1 MKKTIQLSAFCGYLR
16 YIWDKKK
23 ILYLYGILFFPAYIV
38 ANYLQVYLPKM
49 IVQKLEHKATIPEIG
64 LSILILVLILMLCIM
79 MREKM
84 RTKTEHGN
92 RMVEQDMQNDYTYKL
107 LYVDYGYLEDAEFL
121 SIRNMAKE
129 SLFGGDIGSQERAQ
143 LLDFMPTMIMIA
155 AALGNV
161 AVYLFYLG
169 KLSWWLIILLF
180 ATVFLGTALNIK
192 LFRKNEGKYGQMV
205 SDSWQKMDYVTRKT
219 QDFSMAKDIRLYHMN
234 PWLAGLVDT
243 YLKERLR
250 LKKKELSNRGIG
262 DMVYGASLTIFQI
275 TVFGIV
281 LQHYL
286 RGMLEVSDVVFY
298 VNMTPVLYNLL
309 DQEVSTKSMHLF
321 RIVTEFQRFQDF
333 MHYGKN
339 TGKQDISIQ
348 KEAPSITLEHV
359 SFSYPKSEKVVLQDI
374 NLSVQAEEKVAIVG
388 VNGAG
393 KTTLMKLICGL
404 LHPTSGRILLNGVDM
419 ETMEAEERY
428 SWFSCTFQDVQFLP
442 VSIRENIA
450 QENRSGYSLQ
460 NYTAAETTQNN
471 QPIELKK
478 QNTAVKIQE
487 NSGIK
492 TNIPPRQD
500 DAAIWNCLEQ
510 AGIRQE
516 IEALPKKLDTLLE
529 KSIHENATD
538 FSGGQRQKLILARA
552 LYRNAGALIL
562 DEPTAALD
570 ALAENEIYEKYAEF
584 AADKTSFFVSHRLSS
599 TRFCDRILLL
609 NGGNIA
615 EEGTHE
621 ELLEQQGIY
630 AEMFQMQS
638 KYYQKS

>member
-1 MKKTIQLSAFCGYLR
+1 MKKTVRLSAFCGYLK
-16 YIWDKKK
+16 YIWNEKK
-23 ILYLYGILFFPAYIV
+23 ILYLYGILFFPAYII

-64 LSILILVLILMLCIM
+64 LSILALVLLLMFCIII
-79 MREKM
+79 REKM
-84 RTKTEHGN
+84 RSKTEHGN
-92 RMVEQDMQNDYTYKL
+92 RLIAQNMQNDYTNKL

-129 SLFGGDIGSQERAQ
+129 SLFGGTIGSQERAMVM
-143 LLDFMPTMIMIA
+143 DFMPTLIMIV

-169 KLSWWLIILLF
+169 KISWLLIILLF
-180 ATVFLGTALNIK
+180 SALFLGTTLNIK

-234 PWLAGLVDT
+234 SWLSGLVNG
-243 YLKERLR
+243 YLTERLR

-262 DMVYGASLTIFQI
+262 DMVYVTSLTIFEI
-275 TVFGIV
+275 AVFVMV

-286 RGMLEVSDVVFY
+286 HGKLEVSDVVFY

-309 DQEVSTKSMHLF
+309 DKEVSTKSMHLF
-321 RIVTEFQRFQDF
+321 RIITEFQRFQDF
-333 MHYGKN
+333 MHYGKD
-339 TGKQDISIQ
+339 TGTQDSSIQ
-348 KEAPSITLEHV
+348 KEAPVITLEHV
-359 SFSYPKSEKVVLQDI
+359 SFSYPKSEKIVLQDI
-374 NLSVQAEEKVAIVG
+374 NLTVKAGEKVAIVG

-428 SWFSCTFQDVQFLP
+428 AWFSCTFQDVQFLP
-442 VSIRENIA
+442 VSIRENIS
-450 QENRSGYSLQ
+450 QESMTNFTEDNMSENS
-460 NYTAAETTQNN
+460 NTTTAGS
-471 QPIELKK
+471 IFVK
-478 QNTAVKIQE
+478 QNTKADANKEATGQKSE
-487 NSGIK
+487 MAA
-492 TNIPPRQD
+492 RQND
-500 DAAIWNCLEQ
+500 DRIWNCLEQ

-516 IEALPKKLDTLLE
+516 IEELPEKLDTLLE

-552 LYRNAGALIL
+552 LYRNAGVLIL

-570 ALAENEIYEKYAEF
+570 ALAENDIYEKYAEI

-609 NGGNIA
+609 DGGNIA
-615 EEGTHE
+615 EEGSHE
-621 ELLEQQGIY
+621 DLLKQQGIY
-630 AEMFQMQS
+630 ADMFEMQS
-638 KYYQKS
+638 KYYQ

>member
-1 MKKTIQLSAFCGYLR
+1 MKKTVRLSAFCGYLK
-16 YIWDKKK
+16 YIWNEKK
-23 ILYLYGILFFPAYIV
+23 ILYLYGILFFPAYII

-49 IVQKLEHKATIPEIG
+49 IIQKLEHKASIAEMG
-64 LSILILVLILMLCIM
+64 LSILALVLVLMLCIM
-79 MREKM
+79 IREKM
-84 RTKTEHGN
+84 RSKTEHGN
-92 RMVEQDMQNDYTYKL
+92 RLIAQKMQNDYTDKL

-129 SLFGGDIGSQERAQ
+129 SLFGGTIGSQERAMVM
-143 LLDFMPTMIMIA
+143 DFMPTLIMIV

-161 AVYLFYLG
+161 AVYLLYLG
-169 KLSWWLIILLF
+169 RLSWLLIILLF
-180 ATVFLGTALNIK
+180 TAIFLATTLNIK
-192 LFRKNEGKYGQMV
+192 LFRKNEGKYGQAV

-234 PWLAGLVDT
+234 SWLSGLVNG

-262 DMVYGASLTIFQI
+262 DMVYVTSLTIFEI
-275 TVFGIV
+275 AVFAMV
-281 LQHYL
+281 LQNYL
-286 RGMLEVSDVVFY
+286 QGKLEVSDVVFY
-298 VNMTPVLYNLL
+298 VNMTPALYNLF
-309 DQEVSTKSMHLF
+309 DMEVSTKSMHLL
-321 RIVTEFQRFQDF
+321 RIITEFQRFQDF
-333 MHYGKN
+333 MHYGKD
-339 TGKQDISIQ
+339 TGKQNSSIQ
-348 KEAPSITLEHV
+348 KEAPVISLEHV
-359 SFSYPKSEKVVLQDI
+359 SFSYPKSDKTILQDI
-374 NLSVQAEEKVAIVG
+374 NLTVKAGEKVAIVG

-442 VSIRENIA
+442 VSIRENIS
-450 QENRSGYSLQ
+450 QENRTSF
-460 NYTAAETTQNN
+460 AEGNDT
-471 QPIELKK
+471 
-478 QNTAVKIQE
+478 
-487 NSGIK
+487 
-492 TNIPPRQD
+492 R
-500 DAAIWNCLEQ
+500 IWNCLKQ
-510 AGIRQE
+510 AGIQQE
-516 IEALPKKLDTLLE
+516 IEELPEKLDTLLE

-570 ALAENEIYEKYAEF
+570 ALAENDIYEKYAEF

-609 NGGNIA
+609 DGGNIA

-621 ELLEQQGIY
+621 ELLEQHGIY
-630 AEMFQMQS
+630 ADMFEMQS
-638 KYYQKS
+638 KYYK

>member
-1 MKKTIQLSAFCGYLR
+1 MKKTVHLSAFCGYLK
-16 YIWDKKK
+16 YIWKERK

-49 IVQKLEHKATIPEIG
+49 IIQKLEHKATIPEIG
-64 LSILILVLILMLCIM
+64 LSILALVLILMLCIM
-79 MREKM
+79 IREKM

-92 RMVEQDMQNDYTYKL
+92 RLIEQDMQNDYTDKL

-143 LLDFMPTMIMIA
+143 LLDFMPTLIMIA

-169 KLSWWLIILLF
+169 KLSFWLIILLF
-180 ATVFLGTALNIK
+180 TAVFLGTALNIK

-234 PWLAGLVDT
+234 PWLSSLVNT
-243 YLKERLR
+243 YLKERLF

-262 DMVYGASLTIFQI
+262 DMVYGTSLTIFQI
-275 TVFGIV
+275 AVFGIV

-286 RGMLEVSDVVFY
+286 QGRLAVSDVVFY

-321 RIVTEFQRFQDF
+321 RIITEFQRFQDF
-333 MHYGKN
+333 IHYGED
-339 TGKQDISIQ
+339 TGKQNSSIQ
-348 KEAPSITLEHV
+348 KEAPVITLEHV
-359 SFSYPKSEKVVLQDI
+359 SFSYPKSEKTILQDI
-374 NLSVQAEEKVAIVG
+374 NLTVQAGEKVAIVG

-404 LHPTSGRILLNGVDM
+404 LHPTNGRILLNGVDM

-428 SWFSCTFQDVQFLP
+428 AWFSCTFQDVQFLP

-450 QENRSGYSLQ
+450 QKNMTSYTLQ
-460 NYTAAETTQNN
+460 NHTTAETAQNH
-471 QPIELKK
+471 QPKELK
-478 QNTAVKIQE
+478 NRNSALE
-487 NSGIK
+487 NQANSDIK
-492 TNIPPRQD
+492 PNIPQRQD

-510 AGIRQE
+510 AGIRRE
-516 IEALPKKLDTLLE
+516 IEELPEKLDTLLE
-529 KSIHENATD
+529 KSIQENATD

-552 LYRNAGALIL
+552 LYRNAGTLIL

-584 AADKTSFFVSHRLSS
+584 ATDKTSFFVSHRLSS
-599 TRFCDRILLL
+599 TRFCNRILLL
-609 NGGNIA
+609 DGGNIA

-621 ELLEQQGIY
+621 ELLKQQGIY

-638 KYYQKS
+638 KYYQ

>member
-1 MKKTIQLSAFCGYLR
+1 MKKKVRLSAFCGYLK
-16 YIWDKKK
+16 YIWIEKK

-49 IVQKLEHKATIPEIG
+49 IIQKLEHKASIATIG
-64 LSILILVLILMLCIM
+64 LSILSLVLLLMFCIM
-79 MREKM
+79 IRERMRS
-84 RTKTEHGN
+84 KTEHGN
-92 RMVEQDMQNDYTYKL
+92 RLIAQNMQNDYTDKL

-129 SLFGGDIGSQERAQ
+129 SLFGGTIGSQERAMVM
-143 LLDFMPTMIMIA
+143 DFMPTLIMIA

-169 KLSWWLIILLF
+169 RLSWLLIILLF
-180 ATVFLGTALNIK
+180 TAIFLGTTLNIK

-234 PWLAGLVDT
+234 SWLSGLVNG

-262 DMVYGASLTIFQI
+262 DMVYVSSLTIFQI
-275 TVFGIV
+275 AVFGIV

-286 RGMLEVSDVVFY
+286 QGKLEVSDVVFY

-309 DQEVSTKSMHLF
+309 DQEVSTKSMHLL
-321 RIVTEFQRFQDF
+321 RIITEFQRFQDF
-333 MHYGKN
+333 MHYGID
-339 TGKQDISIQ
+339 TGKQDSSIQ
-348 KEAPSITLEHV
+348 KEAPVITLEHV
-359 SFSYPKSEKVVLQDI
+359 SFSYPKSEKIVLQDI
-374 NLSVQAEEKVAIVG
+374 NMTVKAGEKVAIVG

-404 LHPTSGRILLNGVDM
+404 LHPTTGRILLNGVDM

-428 SWFSCTFQDVQFLP
+428 AWFSCTFQDVQFLP
-442 VSIRENIA
+442 VSIRENIS
-450 QENRSGYSLQ
+450 QENRTSS
-460 NYTAAETTQNN
+460 AE
-471 QPIELKK
+471 
-478 QNTAVKIQE
+478 E
-487 NSGIK
+487 ND
-492 TNIPPRQD
+492 NR
-500 DAAIWNCLEQ
+500 IWNCLEQ

-516 IEALPKKLDTLLE
+516 IEELPEKLDTLLE

-570 ALAENEIYEKYAEF
+570 ALAENDIYEKYAEI

-609 NGGNIA
+609 DGGNIA

-630 AEMFQMQS
+630 ADMFEMQS
-638 KYYQKS
+638 KYYK

>member
-1 MKKTIQLSAFCGYLR
+1 MKKTVRLSAFCGYLK
-16 YIWDKKK
+16 YIWKEKK

-49 IVQKLEHKATIPEIG
+49 IIQKLEHKASITEMG
-64 LSILILVLILMLCIM
+64 LSILALVLLLMLCIM
-79 MREKM
+79 IREKM
-84 RTKTEHGN
+84 RSKTEHGN
-92 RMVEQDMQNDYTYKL
+92 RLVTQKMQNDYTDKL

-129 SLFGGDIGSQERAQ
+129 SLFGGTIGSQERAM
-143 LLDFMPTMIMIA
+143 LMDFMPTLIGIV

-169 KLSWWLIILLF
+169 KLSWLLILLLF
-180 ATVFLGTALNIK
+180 TDVFLGTALNIK

-234 PWLAGLVDT
+234 SWLSGLVNG

-250 LKKKELSNRGIG
+250 LKKKELSNRGFG
-262 DMVYGASLTIFQI
+262 DMFYVTSLTIFQI
-275 TVFGIV
+275 AVFGVV

-286 RGMLEVSDVVFY
+286 QGKLEVSDVVFY

-309 DQEVSTKSMHLF
+309 DMEVSTKSMHLL
-321 RIVTEFQRFQDF
+321 RIITEFQRFQDF
-333 MHYGKN
+333 MHYGID
-339 TGKQDISIQ
+339 TGKQDSSIQ
-348 KEAPSITLEHV
+348 KEAPVITLEHV
-359 SFSYPKSEKVVLQDI
+359 SFSYPKSDKIVLQDI
-374 NLSVQAEEKVAIVG
+374 NLTVKAGEKVAIVG

-428 SWFSCTFQDVQFLP
+428 AWFSCTFQDVQFLP
-442 VSIRENIA
+442 VSIRENIS
-450 QENRSGYSLQ
+450 QENMISFAEDNESTANKKARQKIKMAFRQ
-460 NYTAAETTQNN
+460 NDN
-471 QPIELKK
+471 K
-478 QNTAVKIQE
+478 
-487 NSGIK
+487 
-492 TNIPPRQD
+492 
-500 DAAIWNCLEQ
+500 IWNCLEQ

-516 IEALPKKLDTLLE
+516 IEELPEKLDTLLE

-552 LYRNAGALIL
+552 LYRNTGALIL

-570 ALAENEIYEKYAEF
+570 ALAENDIYEKYAEF

-609 NGGNIA
+609 DGGNIA

-630 AEMFQMQS
+630 ADMFEMQS
-638 KYYQKS
+638 KYYK

>member
-1 MKKTIQLSAFCGYLR
+1 MNKTIQLSAFCGYLR

-23 ILYLYGILFFPAYIV
+23 TLYLYGILFFPAYIV

-92 RMVEQDMQNDYTYKL
+92 RMVAQDMQNDYTHKL

-129 SLFGGDIGSQERAQ
+129 SLFGGDIGSQERAN
-143 LLDFMPTMIMIA
+143 LMDFMPTMIMIA

-234 PWLAGLVDT
+234 PWLSGLVDT

-321 RIVTEFQRFQDF
+321 RIVTEFQRFQHF

-374 NLSVQAEEKVAIVG
+374 NLSVQAGEKVAIVG

-428 SWFSCTFQDVQFLP
+428 AWFSCTFQDVQFLP

-450 QENRSGYSLQ
+450 QENMTGCTLQ
-460 NYTAAETTQNN
+460 NQNMVLETGEST
-471 QPIELKK
+471 
-478 QNTAVKIQE
+478 
-487 NSGIK
+487 GIK
-492 TNIPPRQD
+492 PNLPSRQD
-500 DAAIWNCLEQ
+500 DAAIWNCLKQ

-552 LYRNAGALIL
+552 LYRNAGTLIL

-609 NGGNIA
+609 DGGNIA

>member
-16 YIWDKKK
+16 YIWEKKK

-129 SLFGGDIGSQERAQ
+129 SLFGGDIGSQERAN
-143 LLDFMPTMIMIA
+143 LMDFMPTLIMIT

-234 PWLAGLVDT
+234 PWLSGLVDT

-339 TGKQDISIQ
+339 TGKQDICIQ

-374 NLSVQAEEKVAIVG
+374 NLSVQAGEKVAIVG

-450 QENRSGYSLQ
+450 Q
-460 NYTAAETTQNN
+460 
-471 QPIELKK
+471 K
-478 QNTAVKIQE
+478 

-552 LYRNAGALIL
+552 LYRNAGVLIL

-609 NGGNIA
+609 DGGNIA

>member
-1 MKKTIQLSAFCGYLR
+1 MKKTVRLSAFCGYLK
-16 YIWDKKK
+16 YIWNEKK
-23 ILYLYGILFFPAYIV
+23 ILYLYGILFFPAYII

-49 IVQKLEHKATIPEIG
+49 IIQKLEHKASITEMG
-64 LSILILVLILMLCIM
+64 LSILALVLLLMLCIII
-79 MREKM
+79 REKM
-84 RTKTEHGN
+84 RSKTEHGN
-92 RMVEQDMQNDYTYKL
+92 RIITQKMQNDYTDKL

-129 SLFGGDIGSQERAQ
+129 SLFGGTIGSQERAM
-143 LLDFMPTMIMIA
+143 LMDFMPTLIMIV

-169 KLSWWLIILLF
+169 KLSWLLILLLF
-180 ATVFLGTALNIK
+180 ADLLLGTTLNIK

-234 PWLAGLVDT
+234 SWLSGLVNG

-250 LKKKELSNRGIG
+250 LKKKELSNQGIG
-262 DMVYGASLTIFQI
+262 DIVYVTGLTIFQI
-275 TVFGIV
+275 AVFGFV

-286 RGMLEVSDVVFY
+286 QGKLEVSDVVFY
-298 VNMTPVLYNLL
+298 VNMTPVLHSLL
-309 DQEVSTKSMHLF
+309 DMEVSTKSMHLF
-321 RIVTEFQRFQDF
+321 RIITEFQRFQDF
-333 MHYGKN
+333 MHYGKD
-339 TGKQDISIQ
+339 TGKQDSSIQ
-348 KEAPSITLEHV
+348 KEAPVITLEHI
-359 SFSYPKSEKVVLQDI
+359 SFSYPKSEKIVLQNID
-374 NLSVQAEEKVAIVG
+374 LTVKSGEKVAIVG

-428 SWFSCTFQDVQFLP
+428 AWFSCTFQDVQFLP
-442 VSIRENIA
+442 VSIRENIS
-450 QENRSGYSLQ
+450 QENMTSF
-460 NYTAAETTQNN
+460 AEDNN
-471 QPIELKK
+471 TSSADSMPF
-478 QNTAVKIQE
+478 
-487 NSGIK
+487 K
-492 TNIPPRQD
+492 TNTESSTNMVVTEQKSKMASRQND
-500 DAAIWNCLEQ
+500 DRIWNCLEQ

-516 IEALPKKLDTLLE
+516 IEDLPEKLDTLLE
-529 KSIHENATD
+529 KSINENATD

-570 ALAENEIYEKYAEF
+570 ALAENDIYEKYAEF

-609 NGGNIA
+609 DGGNIA

-621 ELLEQQGIY
+621 ELLEQHGIY
-630 AEMFQMQS
+630 ADMFEMQS
-638 KYYQKS
+638 KYYQ

>member
-1 MKKTIQLSAFCGYLR
+1 MKKTVRLSAFCGYLK
-16 YIWDKKK
+16 YIWNEKK
-23 ILYLYGILFFPAYIV
+23 ILYLYGILFFPAYII

-49 IVQKLEHKATIPEIG
+49 IVQKLEHKASIAEMG
-64 LSILILVLILMLCIM
+64 LSILALVLVLMLCIM
-79 MREKM
+79 IREKM
-84 RTKTEHGN
+84 RSKTEHGN
-92 RMVEQDMQNDYTYKL
+92 RLVAQKMQNDYTDKL

-129 SLFGGDIGSQERAQ
+129 SLFGGTIGSQERAMVM
-143 LLDFMPTMIMIA
+143 DFMPTLIMIVA
-155 AALGNV
+155 SLGNV

-169 KLSWWLIILLF
+169 KLSWLLIIILF
-180 ATVFLGTALNIK
+180 TTIFLATTLNIK
-192 LFRKNEGKYGQMV
+192 LFRKNEGKYGQAV

-219 QDFSMAKDIRLYHMN
+219 QDFSMAKDIRLYQMN
-234 PWLAGLVDT
+234 SWLSGLVNG

-262 DMVYGASLTIFQI
+262 DMVYLISI
-275 TVFGIV
+275 TTFEIAVFGIV

-286 RGMLEVSDVVFY
+286 QGKLEVSDVVFY
-298 VNMTPVLYNLL
+298 VNMTPALFNLF
-309 DQEVSTKSMHLF
+309 DMDVSTKSMHLL
-321 RIVTEFQRFQDF
+321 RIITEFQRFQDF
-333 MHYGKN
+333 MHYGID
-339 TGKQDISIQ
+339 TGKQDSSIQ
-348 KEAPSITLEHV
+348 KEAPVITLEHV
-359 SFSYPKSEKVVLQDI
+359 SFSYPKSDKTILHDI
-374 NLSVQAEEKVAIVG
+374 NLTVKAGEKVAIVG

-442 VSIRENIA
+442 VSIRENIS
-450 QENRSGYSLQ
+450 QENMTSF
-460 NYTAAETTQNN
+460 AE
-471 QPIELKK
+471 
-478 QNTAVKIQE
+478 E
-487 NSGIK
+487 ND
-492 TNIPPRQD
+492 TR
-500 DAAIWNCLEQ
+500 IWNCLKQ

-516 IEALPKKLDTLLE
+516 IEELPEKLDTLLE

-570 ALAENEIYEKYAEF
+570 ALAENDIYEKYAEF

-609 NGGNIA
+609 DGGNIA

-621 ELLEQQGIY
+621 ELLEQHGIY
-630 AEMFQMQS
+630 ADMFEMQS
-638 KYYQKS
+638 KYYK